1 MTSRWFVWGLA
12 AGVAITAAPL
22 GAQEV
27 QPVAG
32 GQVRIIQSG
41 DKVVA
46 ERAQVPLVAS
56 GTRVPME
63 RSLIKGAPY
72 SAEVVTESVQILP
85 DGNRIVRK
93 STGRVYRDS
102 QGRTRREDD
111 QAGRQP
117 RVSVSDPVGGIAFS
131 LDPEPKIA
139 WRTPMKTAGAITAMV
154 MPPPPPPSP
163 TPADP
168 ADLQRRAAVEQEV
181 VQAARAGGGGRG
193 GAVLA
198 PSVRG
203 PAWEER
209 KETLAAR
216 NIEGV
221 MAEGT
226 RTTRTIPAGAIGN
239 EQPIVTVTEEWR
251 SPELQV
257 LVMTRTS
264 DPRTG
269 ESTYRL
275 LNITRAE
282 PNQSWFEIPAD
293 YTVRDSGVGRS
304 MVRVPR

>member
-1 MTSRWFVWGLA
+1 MTSRRFVCGLA
-12 AGVAITAAPL
+12 VGVAMTAAPL
-22 GAQEV
+22 AAQEA
-27 QPVAG
+27 QPVAV
-32 GQVRIIQSG
+32 GQARVGQSGVRIL
-41 DKVVA
+41 A

-63 RSLIKGAPY
+63 RSIVKGAPY
-72 SAEVVTESVQILP
+72 SAEVVTESVQVLP

-111 QAGRQP
+111 QAGRQA
-117 RVSVSDPVGGIAFS
+117 RVSVTDPVAGIAFS

-154 MPPPPPPSP
+154 MPPPPPAAPM
-163 TPADP
+163 PADP
-168 ADLQRRAAVEQEV
+168 ADLQRRVAVEQEV
-181 VQAARAGGGGRG
+181 VQAARAGAGGR
-193 GAVLA
+193 AVLA
-198 PSVRG
+198 PTARG
-203 PAWEER
+203 PAWEEK
-209 KETLAAR
+209 KENLAAR

-239 EQPIVTVTEEWR
+239 EQPILTVTEEWR

-293 YTVRDSGVGRS
+293 YTVRDSGVERS
-304 MVRVPR
+304 MIRQKR